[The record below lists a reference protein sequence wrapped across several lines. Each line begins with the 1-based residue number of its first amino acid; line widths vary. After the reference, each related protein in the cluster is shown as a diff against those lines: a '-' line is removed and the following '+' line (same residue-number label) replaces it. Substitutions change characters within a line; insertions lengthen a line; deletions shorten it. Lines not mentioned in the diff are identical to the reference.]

1 MDESPSAF
9 LKNAKG
15 YVKNPL
21 GIIGLLISLI
31 YSVTVIVAG
40 LSPQLTPNQRWFFV
54 IFVVVF
60 PFLILRVFFVLV
72 TKHHEKLYAPGDYRD
87 EGNFFR
93 SQTAVDQQERE
104 ELEAN
109 QLVASGED
117 EGEPKPADLTRKLGT
132 LGLQQDSAPV
142 SIEKNAAPPKTV
154 SEARALIKEAED
166 RVFQVLE
173 PKFPNPIYR
182 NTNLLGRNQYIAF
195 DGITGEPGQQVIGIE
210 VKVLTHMK
218 TFRTQLERVAQNAS
232 LAAENTGSLYSA
244 EFELLLVLVTL
255 GLPSDQV
262 AAAVDLAHKR
272 LSNIKNL
279 KFDILTYDLA
289 ELRQMV
295 TT

>member
-15 YVKNPL
+15 FVRNPL

-40 LSPQLTPNQRWFFV
+40 LSPRLTSDQRWVFV
-54 IFVVVF
+54 IFAALF
-60 PFLILRVFFVLV
+60 PFPVLWVFFELV

-87 EGNFFR
+87 ERHFFGP
-93 SQTAVDQQERE
+93 QTAVDQQERE
-104 ELEAN
+104 ELEAQ
-109 QLVASGED
+109 QLVAAGKD
-117 EGEPKPADLTRKLGT
+117 EVEPTPDDLTKKPGT
-132 LGLQQDSAPV
+132 LAFQQGGAPV
-142 SIEKNAAPPKTV
+142 PLEKNAAPPKTV

-166 RVFQVLE
+166 RVFQDLE
-173 PKFPNPIYR
+173 PKFPTPIYR
-182 NTNLLGRNQYIAF
+182 NTNLVGRNQYIAF
-195 DGITGEPGQQVIGIE
+195 DGITGEPGRRVVGIE

-244 EFELLLVLVTL
+244 AFELLLVLVTL

-272 LSNIKNL
+272 LSNIKNI
-279 KFDILTYDLA
+279 KFNIITYDLA
-289 ELRQMV
+289 ELRQV
-295 TT
+295 